1 MRAVSKCVLDASALL
16 ALLNQEPG
24 AAQIT
29 PALMRGAIMSSVN
42 AAEVQTKLVA
52 SGGSPDQTWQ
62 YIVSLV
68 PQIEPF
74 SEEHARAAGTL
85 VLHTKPLG
93 LSLGDRACIAL
104 GDALQLPVYTTDQ
117 SWTKLKLGIRIHLL
131 R

>member
-1 MRAVSKCVLDASALL
+1 VSRCVLDSSALL

-24 AAQIT
+24 AAQLT

-52 SGGSPDQTWQ
+52 SGGDPDKAWQ
-62 YIVSLV
+62 FIVSLV

-74 SEEHARAAGTL
+74 SEEHAKTAGTL
-85 VLHTKPLG
+85 VQQTKPHG
-93 LSLGDRACIAL
+93 LSFGDRACIAL
-104 GDALQLPVYTTDQ
+104 GGALQLPVYTTDP
-117 SWTKLKLGIRIHLL
+117 SWTKLKLEIRIHLI